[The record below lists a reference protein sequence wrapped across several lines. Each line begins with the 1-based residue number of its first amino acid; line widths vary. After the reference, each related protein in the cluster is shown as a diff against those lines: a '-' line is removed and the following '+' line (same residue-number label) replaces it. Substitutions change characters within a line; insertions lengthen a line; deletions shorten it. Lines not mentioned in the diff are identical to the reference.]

1 MIGFEPILMQVASNG
16 TGVIIP
22 APDIFEQ
29 INTIMVAVAA
39 LITTVG
45 GLATFLITKIR
56 SVRREELTE
65 RDKMIIE
72 GLKTGQMA
80 VQKSAEI
87 LGQNKKVIKAL
98 YEADIPAEQRA
109 KLEKALS
116 PILEETNIMLQKA
129 NEQAS
134 MVKGR
139 ATQYFGESADVDQD
153 KSIPRE
159 DAKISISART
169 A

>member
-1 MIGFEPILMQVASNG
+1 MQVIANG
-16 TGVIIP
+16 TDVVAVP
-22 APDIFEQ
+22 APDIIDQ
-29 INTIMVAVAA
+29 INTIMIGVAA

-45 GLATFLITKIR
+45 GLLTFIITKIR

-98 YEADIPAEQRA
+98 YEADIPLEQREKMEE
-109 KLEKALS
+109 KLRPVLQEVDA
-116 PILEETNIMLQKA
+116 MLQKA

-139 ATQYFGESADVDQD
+139 ATQYFGEQADVDQD
-153 KSIPRE
+153 KTIPRE
-159 DAKISISART
+159 DSKISIGART

>member
-1 MIGFEPILMQVASNG
+1 MQVTNG
-16 TGVIIP
+16 TSIVVS
-22 APDIFEQ
+22 PDIFDQ
-29 INTIMVAVAA
+29 ISGIMVAVAA

-56 SVRREELTE
+56 SVRKEDLTE

-98 YEADIPAEQRA
+98 YEADIPIEQRA

-116 PILEETNIMLQKA
+116 PILEETNLMLQKA

-134 MVKGR
+134 LVKGR
-139 ATQYFGESADVDQD
+139 ATQYFGQEADVDQD

-159 DAKISISART
+159 DSKISMGART